1 MKKLICLLLA
11 LIVSASLMACSGDS
25 GDNGD
30 NGDDIPEINPDLN
43 IGENGEINFPIIPVE

>member
-1 MKKLICLLLA
+1 MKKLICLLLV
-11 LIVSASLMACSGDS
+11 LIISTSLLACSGDSGDS

-30 NGDDIPEINPDLN
+30 NIPEIDPDLN